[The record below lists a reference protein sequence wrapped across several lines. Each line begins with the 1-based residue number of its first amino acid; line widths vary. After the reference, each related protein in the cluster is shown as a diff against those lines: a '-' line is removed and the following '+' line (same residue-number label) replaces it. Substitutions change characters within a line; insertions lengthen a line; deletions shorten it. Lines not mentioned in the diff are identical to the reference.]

1 MSEFL
6 YPLLIVIFST
16 AIAVFYYTVF
26 SGIKKDLLA
35 CKNCLKKSESFT
47 NSVIYLLILTKK
59 DAVPLADKIQETI
72 DSSLEINGKT
82 YTMNPLSEIWSRDS
96 ILSNRINTNLLES
109 IPNIIVGVGLT
120 VTFFLLAVIL
130 GDAGGALSSNSS
142 QSIQNLLNNASSKF
156 WISVAAL
163 ACSIGFG
170 IFIKTNYKSVQN
182 SIDDVLLHL
191 RKSGLDHFG
200 AEQSIVVQLELMKQI
215 ATANVVTA
223 NQTNWHDVNFFESM
237 ASSIDRATAPA
248 LKFQALQ
255 TQNLLGEIKQAVI
268 DLNESNASNITA
280 LKTEIN
286 EINKS
291 AMRKM
296 IDDFRHSL
304 TAASSTEIQ
313 TFQKVMRDLSQELNQ
328 ACQRLVVALP
338 EATNT
343 CTNTLQNYTTSWVAQ
358 LERTTQ
364 QHNTQ
369 LSALSEQIGHNMQAT
384 QVSSDR
390 VAATYTTLMQMVD
403 LTDQALESSQHVL
416 KSTHAGLLETI
427 SELQPIFKETKQNLS
442 ELNQLV
448 VPASEQ
454 MLDTFEGASSAIV
467 DVSEHLSLITNAVS
481 QLSKQL
487 SSLAPLND
495 SMARLKED
503 QYDFLESH
511 IKEIT
516 SQTALMTNVLIE
528 IKQVASNLQSVSVK
542 KTDELLSLSK
552 LPEKKSIAN
561 ISRFGGSK

>member
-6 YPLLIVIFST
+6 YPLLIVIASVG
-16 AIAVFYYTVF
+16 IAVFYYTVF
-26 SGIKKDLLA
+26 SGIKKDLLT

-47 NSVIYLLILTKK
+47 KSVIDLLVLTKK
-59 DAVPLADKIQETI
+59 DAVLLADKIQETI
-72 DSSLEINGKT
+72 DSSLEINGRT
-82 YTMNPLSEIWSRDS
+82 YTISPLSEIWSRNS

-130 GDAGGALSSNSS
+130 GDAGGALSNNSS

-170 IFIKTNYKSVQN
+170 IFIKYNYKSVQN

-200 AEQSIVVQLELMKQI
+200 AEKSIVVQLELMKQI
-215 ATANVVTA
+215 ASANIVTA
-223 NQTNWHDVNFFESM
+223 NQTNWHDVSFFESM
-237 ASSIDRATAPA
+237 ASSIDRAIAPA

-268 DLNESNASNITA
+268 DLNESNASNIAA

-313 TFQKVMRDLSQELNQ
+313 IFQKVMRDLSQELNQ

-343 CTNTLQNYTTSWVAQ
+343 CTNTLQSYTASWVAQ
-358 LERTTQ
+358 LDRTTQ

-390 VAATYTTLMQMVD
+390 VAATYSTLMQMVD

-442 ELNQLV
+442 ELNRLV
-448 VPASEQ
+448 VPVSEQ
-454 MLDTFEGASSAIV
+454 MLGTFESASSAII

-487 SSLAPLND
+487 SGLAPLND
-495 SMARLKED
+495 SMAKLKED

-528 IKQVASNLQSVSVK
+528 IKQVASNLQSTSIRK
-542 KTDELLSLSK
+542 EDGLLGLNK
-552 LPEKKSIAN
+552 VPEKKSIA
-561 ISRFGGSK
+561 SADRFGSK

>member
-6 YPLLIVIFST
+6 YPLLIVIASVG
-16 AIAVFYYTVF
+16 IAVFYYTVF

-35 CKNCLKKSESFT
+35 CKNCLKKSEPFT
-47 NSVIYLLILTKK
+47 KSVIDLLVLTKT
-59 DAVPLADKIQETI
+59 DAVLLADKIQETI
-72 DSSLEINGKT
+72 DSSLEINGRT
-82 YTMNPLSEIWSRDS
+82 YTISPLSEIWSRNS

-109 IPNIIVGVGLT
+109 IPNIIIGVGLA
-120 VTFFLLAVIL
+120 VTFFLLARIL
-130 GDAGGALSSNSS
+130 GDAGGALSNNSS
-142 QSIQNLLNNASSKF
+142 QSIQNLLNDASSKF

-163 ACSIGFG
+163 VCSILFG
-170 IFIKTNYKSVQN
+170 IFIKNNYKSVQN

-200 AEQSIVVQLELMKQI
+200 AEKSIVVQLELMKQI
-215 ATANVVTA
+215 ASANIVTA
-223 NQTNWHDVNFFESM
+223 NQTNWHDVSFFESM
-237 ASSIDRATAPA
+237 ASSIDRAIAPA

-268 DLNESNASNITA
+268 DLNESNASNIAA

-313 TFQKVMRDLSQELNQ
+313 IFQKVMRDLSQELNQ

-343 CTNTLQNYTTSWVAQ
+343 CTNTLQSYTASWVAQ
-358 LERTTQ
+358 LDRTTQ

-390 VAATYTTLMQMVD
+390 VAATYSTLMQMVD

-416 KSTHAGLLETI
+416 TSTHAGLLETM

-442 ELNQLV
+442 ELNRLV

-454 MLDTFEGASSAIV
+454 MLGTFESASSAIV

-487 SSLAPLND
+487 SALAPLND

-516 SQTALMTNVLIE
+516 SQTALIANVLIE
-528 IKQVASNLQSVSVK
+528 IKQVSSNLQSTSIRK
-542 KTDELLSLSK
+542 EDRLLSLNK
-552 LPEKKSIAN
+552 MPEKKPIA
-561 ISRFGGSK
+561 SVDRFGGK

>member
-6 YPLLIVIFST
+6 YPLLIVIASVG
-16 AIAVFYYTVF
+16 IAVFYYTVF

-35 CKNCLKKSESFT
+35 CKNCLKKSEPFT
-47 NSVIYLLILTKK
+47 KSVIDLLVLTKK
-59 DAVPLADKIQETI
+59 DAVLLADKIQETI
-72 DSSLEINGKT
+72 DSSLEINGRT
-82 YTMNPLSEIWSRDS
+82 YTISPLSEIWSRSS

-130 GDAGGALSSNSS
+130 GDAGGALSNNSS

-170 IFIKTNYKSVQN
+170 IFIKYNYKSVQN

-191 RKSGLDHFG
+191 RKSGLDQFG
-200 AEQSIVVQLELMKQI
+200 AEKSIVVQLELMKQI
-215 ATANVVTA
+215 ASANIVTA
-223 NQTNWHDVNFFESM
+223 NQTNWHDVSFFESM
-237 ASSIDRATAPA
+237 ASSIDRAIAPA

-268 DLNESNASNITA
+268 DLNESNASNIAA

-313 TFQKVMRDLSQELNQ
+313 IFQKVMRDLSQELNQ

-343 CTNTLQNYTTSWVAQ
+343 CTNTLQSYTASWVAQ
-358 LERTTQ
+358 LDRTTQ

-390 VAATYTTLMQMVD
+390 VAATYSTLMQMVD

-416 KSTHAGLLETI
+416 TSTHAGLLETM

-442 ELNQLV
+442 ELNRLV

-454 MLDTFEGASSAIV
+454 MFGAFESTSSAIV

-487 SSLAPLND
+487 SALAPLND

-503 QYDFLESH
+503 QYEFLESH

-516 SQTALMTNVLIE
+516 SQTALITNVLIE
-528 IKQVASNLQSVSVK
+528 IKQVSSNLQSTSIRK
-542 KTDELLSLSK
+542 EDRLLSLNK
-552 LPEKKSIAN
+552 MPEKKPIA
-561 ISRFGGSK
+561 SVDRFGGK

>member
-6 YPLLIVIFST
+6 YPLLIVIASVG
-16 AIAVFYYTVF
+16 IAVFYYTVF

-35 CKNCLKKSESFT
+35 CKNCLKKSEPFT
-47 NSVIYLLILTKK
+47 KSVIDLLVLTKK
-59 DAVPLADKIQETI
+59 DAVLLADKIQETI
-72 DSSLEINGKT
+72 DSSLEINGRT
-82 YTMNPLSEIWSRDS
+82 YTISPLSEIWSRSS

-130 GDAGGALSSNSS
+130 GDAGGALSNNSS

-170 IFIKTNYKSVQN
+170 IFIKYNYKSVQN

-200 AEQSIVVQLELMKQI
+200 AEKSIVVQLELMKQI
-215 ATANVVTA
+215 ASANIVTA
-223 NQTNWHDVNFFESM
+223 NQTNWHDVSFFESM
-237 ASSIDRATAPA
+237 ASSIDRAIAPA

-268 DLNESNASNITA
+268 DLNESNASNIAA

-313 TFQKVMRDLSQELNQ
+313 IFQKVMRDLSQELNQ

-343 CTNTLQNYTTSWVAQ
+343 CTNTLQSYTASWVAQ
-358 LERTTQ
+358 LDRTTQ

-390 VAATYTTLMQMVD
+390 VAATYSTLMQMVD

-416 KSTHAGLLETI
+416 TSTHAGLLETM

-442 ELNQLV
+442 ELNRLV

-454 MLDTFEGASSAIV
+454 MFGAFESTSSAIV

-487 SSLAPLND
+487 SALAPLND

-503 QYDFLESH
+503 QYEFLESH

-516 SQTALMTNVLIE
+516 SQTALITNVLIE
-528 IKQVASNLQSVSVK
+528 IKQVSSNLQSTSIRK
-542 KTDELLSLSK
+542 EDRLLSLNK
-552 LPEKKSIAN
+552 MPEKKPIA
-561 ISRFGGSK
+561 SVDRFGGK

>member
-6 YPLLIVIFST
+6 YPLLIVIASVG
-16 AIAVFYYTVF
+16 IGVFYYTVF

-47 NSVIYLLILTKK
+47 KSVIDLLVLTKK
-59 DAVPLADKIQETI
+59 DAVLLADKIQETI
-72 DSSLEINGKT
+72 DSSLEINGRT
-82 YTMNPLSEIWSRDS
+82 YTISPLSEIWSRSS

-130 GDAGGALSSNSS
+130 GDAGGALSNNSS

-170 IFIKTNYKSVQN
+170 IFIKYNYKSVQN
-182 SIDDVLLHL
+182 SIDDVLRHL

-200 AEQSIVVQLELMKQI
+200 AEKSIVVQLELMQQI
-215 ATANVVTA
+215 ASANIVTA
-223 NQTNWHDVNFFESM
+223 NQTNWHDVSFFESM
-237 ASSIDRATAPA
+237 ASSIDRAIAPA

-268 DLNESNASNITA
+268 DLNESNASNIAA

-313 TFQKVMRDLSQELNQ
+313 IFQKVMRDLSQELNQ

-343 CTNTLQNYTTSWVAQ
+343 CTNTLQSYTASWVAQ
-358 LERTTQ
+358 LDRTTQ

-390 VAATYTTLMQMVD
+390 VAATYSTLMQMVD
-403 LTDQALESSQHVL
+403 LTDQALKSSQHVL
-416 KSTHAGLLETI
+416 TSTHAGLLETM

-442 ELNQLV
+442 ELNRLV

-454 MLDTFEGASSAIV
+454 MLGAFESTSSAIV

-487 SSLAPLND
+487 SALAPLND

-516 SQTALMTNVLIE
+516 SQTALITNVLIE
-528 IKQVASNLQSVSVK
+528 IKQVSSNFQSTSIRK
-542 KTDELLSLSK
+542 EDRLLSLNK
-552 LPEKKSIAN
+552 MPEKKPIA
-561 ISRFGGSK
+561 SVDRFGGK

>member
-6 YPLLIVIFST
+6 YPLLIVIASVG
-16 AIAVFYYTVF
+16 IAVFYYTVF

-47 NSVIYLLILTKK
+47 KSVIDLLVLTKK
-59 DAVPLADKIQETI
+59 DAVLLADKIQETI
-72 DSSLEINGKT
+72 DSSLEINGRT
-82 YTMNPLSEIWSRDS
+82 YTISPLSEIWSRSS

-130 GDAGGALSSNSS
+130 GDAGGALSNNSS

-170 IFIKTNYKSVQN
+170 IFIKYNYKSVQN

-200 AEQSIVVQLELMKQI
+200 AEKSIVVQLELMQQI
-215 ATANVVTA
+215 ASANVVTA
-223 NQTNWHDVNFFESM
+223 NQTNWHDVSFFESM
-237 ASSIDRATAPA
+237 ASSIDRAIAPA

-268 DLNESNASNITA
+268 DLNESNASNIAA

-313 TFQKVMRDLSQELNQ
+313 IFQKVMRDLSQELNQ

-343 CTNTLQNYTTSWVAQ
+343 CTNTLQSYTASWVAQ
-358 LERTTQ
+358 LDRTTQ

-390 VAATYTTLMQMVD
+390 VAATYSTLMQMVD

-416 KSTHAGLLETI
+416 TSTHAGLLETM

-442 ELNQLV
+442 ELNRLV

-454 MLDTFEGASSAIV
+454 MLGAFESTSSAIV

-487 SSLAPLND
+487 SALAPLND

-516 SQTALMTNVLIE
+516 SQTALITNVLIE
-528 IKQVASNLQSVSVK
+528 IKQVSSNLQSTSIRK
-542 KTDELLSLSK
+542 EDRLLSLNK
-552 LPEKKSIAN
+552 MPEKKPIA
-561 ISRFGGSK
+561 SVDRFGGK

>member
-6 YPLLIVIFST
+6 YPLLIVIASVG
-16 AIAVFYYTVF
+16 IAVFYYTVF

-47 NSVIYLLILTKK
+47 KSVIDLLVLTKK
-59 DAVPLADKIQETI
+59 DAVLLADKIQETI
-72 DSSLEINGKT
+72 DSSLEINGRT
-82 YTMNPLSEIWSRDS
+82 YTIIPLSEIWSRNS

-130 GDAGGALSSNSS
+130 GDAGGALSNNSS

-170 IFIKTNYKSVQN
+170 IFIKYNYKSVQN

-200 AEQSIVVQLELMKQI
+200 AEKSIVVQLELMKQI
-215 ATANVVTA
+215 ASANIVTA
-223 NQTNWHDVNFFESM
+223 NQTNWHDVSFFESM
-237 ASSIDRATAPA
+237 ASSIDRAIAPA

-268 DLNESNASNITA
+268 DLNESNASNIAA

-313 TFQKVMRDLSQELNQ
+313 IFQKVMRDLSQELNQ

-343 CTNTLQNYTTSWVAQ
+343 CTNTLQSYTASWVAQ
-358 LERTTQ
+358 LDRTTQ

-390 VAATYTTLMQMVD
+390 VAATYSTLMQMVD
-403 LTDQALESSQHVL
+403 LTDQALKSSQHVL
-416 KSTHAGLLETI
+416 TSTHAGLLETM

-442 ELNQLV
+442 ELNRLV

-454 MLDTFEGASSAIV
+454 MLGAFESTSSAIV

-487 SSLAPLND
+487 SALAPLND

-516 SQTALMTNVLIE
+516 SQTALITNVLIE
-528 IKQVASNLQSVSVK
+528 IKQVFSNLQSTSIRK
-542 KTDELLSLSK
+542 EDRLLSLNKMS
-552 LPEKKSIAN
+552 EKKPIA
-561 ISRFGGSK
+561 SVDRFGSK

>member
-6 YPLLIVIFST
+6 YPLLIVIASVG
-16 AIAVFYYTVF
+16 IAVFYYTVF

-47 NSVIYLLILTKK
+47 KSVIDLLVLTKK
-59 DAVPLADKIQETI
+59 DAVLLADKIQETI
-72 DSSLEINGKT
+72 DSSLEINGRT
-82 YTMNPLSEIWSRDS
+82 YTISPLSEIWSRSS

-130 GDAGGALSSNSS
+130 GDAGGALSNNSS

-170 IFIKTNYKSVQN
+170 IFIKYNYKSVQN

-200 AEQSIVVQLELMKQI
+200 AEKSIVVQLELMKQI
-215 ATANVVTA
+215 ASANIVTA
-223 NQTNWHDVNFFESM
+223 NQTNWHDVSFFESM
-237 ASSIDRATAPA
+237 ASSIDRAIAPA

-268 DLNESNASNITA
+268 DLNESNASNIAA

-313 TFQKVMRDLSQELNQ
+313 IFQKVMRDLSQELNQ

-343 CTNTLQNYTTSWVAQ
+343 CTNTLQSYTASWVAQ
-358 LERTTQ
+358 LDRTTQ

-390 VAATYTTLMQMVD
+390 VAATYSTLMQMVD
-403 LTDQALESSQHVL
+403 LTDQALKSSQHVL
-416 KSTHAGLLETI
+416 TSTHAGLLETM

-442 ELNQLV
+442 ELNRLV

-454 MLDTFEGASSAIV
+454 MLGTFESASSAIV

-487 SSLAPLND
+487 SALAPLND

-516 SQTALMTNVLIE
+516 SQTALITNVLIE
-528 IKQVASNLQSVSVK
+528 IKQVSSNLQSTSIRK
-542 KTDELLSLSK
+542 EDRLLSLNKMS
-552 LPEKKSIAN
+552 EKKPIA
-561 ISRFGGSK
+561 SVDRFGGK